1 MNITQ
6 AHIEFREAMDRLDS
20 SAYPDFQPE
29 QVDYILNEAYN
40 RFIKT
45 RYSGNNPARTSSE
58 ESQKRTDDLR
68 KLLVTSF
75 AGTGLNTNETN
86 VYNIALNSLFTTE
99 ARDTVSTSEY
109 MFYYRGRV
117 KVTSNKCGSGYVPL
131 KLYTHDEIDIVL
143 DDPFKK
149 PYLIEPVGYFEGD
162 NLCVVTDGTFTVDN
176 FKLTY
181 FKTPTPVSLSG
192 NVTFETAPHTH
203 KEIIT
208 LATYVALENIE
219 SQRQQTQ
226 LQAQSM
232 IE

>member
-6 AHIEFREAMDRLDS
+6 AHIEFREALDRLDS
-20 SAYPDFQPE
+20 SNFPDFQPE

-40 RFIKT
+40 RFIKE
-45 RYSGNNPARTSSE
+45 RYTGNNPARTGAE
-58 ESQKRTDDLR
+58 LTQKRIDDLR
-68 KLLVTSF
+68 DLIITSF
-75 AGTGLNTNETN
+75 ASTSLNTIETN
-86 VYNIALNSLFTTE
+86 VYNISLNSLYTDENRTSSATTQ
-99 ARDTVSTSEY
+99 Y
-109 MFYYRGRV
+109 MFYFRGRV
-117 KVTSNKCGSGYVPL
+117 KVSSTTCGSNYVPI
-131 KLYTHDEIDIVL
+131 KIYDHNEIDEIILDPLKQPVL
-143 DDPFKK
+143 
-149 PYLIEPVGYFEGD
+149 YEPIGYFEGD

-181 FKTPTPVSLSG
+181 IKIPVEVSLT
-192 NVTFETAPHTH
+192 NNITFETAPHTH

-219 SQRQQTQ
+219 SSRQQTQ